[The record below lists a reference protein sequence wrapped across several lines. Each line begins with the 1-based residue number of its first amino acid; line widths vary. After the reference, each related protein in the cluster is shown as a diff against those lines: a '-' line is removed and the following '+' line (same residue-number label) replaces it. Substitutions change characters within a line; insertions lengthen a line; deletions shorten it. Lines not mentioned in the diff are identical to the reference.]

1 MTLDRFADSALT
13 RLAFAGTTH
22 FPVSAEGDPGHFADL
37 VAEALT
43 GADVVYC
50 YERMLDHDGH
60 GFGVGSWQWLDRL
73 GAVDDSIAH
82 LISTLPPTCA

>member
-1 MTLDRFADSALT
+1 
-13 RLAFAGTTH
+13 
-22 FPVSAEGDPGHFADL
+22 
-37 VAEALT
+37 
-43 GADVVYC
+43 
-50 YERMLDHDGH
+50 MLDHDGH